1 MRGQDLAGAA
11 LFTMALH
18 YKQMSLYYAIPFFC
32 YLLGCCLKLKGLF
45 RIAKFLNLSCMVI
58 VTSSMCWL
66 PFLRS
71 FEDTLAVMERIF
83 PFSRGLYEDKVA
95 NIWYMLSIIIKWK
108 SIFSTASLVQ
118 ISTFSTILAVLP
130 SSIHLVRNA
139 SLHKFRLSLVN
150 VSLAFFM
157 FSFQV
162 HEKTILFPA
171 LPILL
176 LLEDHP
182 LACIWFGYIST
193 FSLVPLLAK
202 DGLMIPFMALS
213 ALFIIGAIR
222 AYEDLILSFKNNAKF
237 SSLAFG
243 ISVLGSLILII
254 AMYKVKQ
261 PDRYPHLHI
270 LLNSV
275 YCGIHFVGFLLYF
288 NYLQFKES
296 PYNLYSK
303 KIKYN

>member
-1 MRGQDLAGAA
+1 MK
-11 LFTMALH
+11 
-18 YKQMSLYYAIPFFC
+18 KQKSGSNKREPQL
-32 YLLGCCLKLKGLF
+32 
-45 RIAKFLNLSCMVI
+45 
-58 VTSSMCWL
+58 TL
-66 PFLRS
+66 P
-71 FEDTLAVMERIF
+71 
-83 PFSRGLYEDKVA
+83 G
-95 NIWYMLSIIIKWK
+95 
-108 SIFSTASLVQ
+108 
-118 ISTFSTILAVLP
+118 
-130 SSIHLVRNA
+130 
-139 SLHKFRLSLVN
+139 VN

-171 LPILL
+171 LPVLL

-243 ISVLGSLILII
+243 ISILGSLILII

-275 YCGIHFVGFLLYF
+275 YCGIHFVGKNIAVIRSIQLTLSSTDHVRCVGERCTLNLSRAQTSSRRCGVVVRRGGCQLRYRPRHLTMVQNYEFRRHKSPRVAEQCDVNIHELLADV
-288 NYLQFKES
+288 S
-296 PYNLYSK
+296 
-303 KIKYN
+303 